1 MAKKSMIERESK
13 RAALVAKYATRRQA
27 LKAAIQKTKSFDE
40 RLVLQHQ
47 LQDLPVNSVPCRLH
61 NRCTITGRPKGYY
74 RDFGLSRHE
83 LRAMAHGCLLP
94 GVTKASW

>member
-13 RAALVAKYATRRQA
+13 RAALVVKYASQRQS
-27 LKAAIQKTKSFDE
+27 LKTAMQQTKSVDD
-40 RLVLQHQ
+40 RLVFQHKLQE
-47 LQDLPVNSVPCRLH
+47 LPVNSSSCRLH
-61 NRCTITGRPKGYY
+61 NRCVVTGRPKGYY

-83 LRAMAHGCLLP
+83 LRSMAHQCLLP